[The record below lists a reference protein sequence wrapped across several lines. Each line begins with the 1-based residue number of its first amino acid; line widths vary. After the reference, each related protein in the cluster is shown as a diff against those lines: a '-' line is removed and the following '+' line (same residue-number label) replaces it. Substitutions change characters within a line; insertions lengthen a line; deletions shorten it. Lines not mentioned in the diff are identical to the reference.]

1 MKKANGAEEWNGA
14 GQPPFP
20 AMSNNDQ
27 RRAFLDSYT
36 DWPVWFEVPQAD
48 EVYYR
53 YDLPDGSSI
62 VICRYRYWADWM
74 EKYMEMC
81 KHANLEMCK
90 DDNPDAAGTREY
102 LLKPGFHYLHD
113 CWSNRTTL
121 VEHLR
126 RLQRGAKSY
135 GKEG

>member
-1 MKKANGAEEWNGA
+1 MERANGAEEWNGA

-36 DWPVWFEVPQAD
+36 DWPVWFKVQQAD

-74 EKYMEMC
+74 EKYSDE
-81 KHANLEMCK
+81 
-90 DDNPDAAGTREY
+90 NPDCTATREY
-102 LLKPGFHYLHD
+102 LLKPGYHYLHD
-113 CWSNRTTL
+113 CRTNRSAL
-121 VEHLR
+121 VEHLKDI
-126 RLQRGAKSY
+126 QKKA
-135 GKEG
+135 GKEEACID

>member
-36 DWPVWFEVPQAD
+36 DWPVWFKVQQAD

-81 KHANLEMCK
+81 KHAN
-90 DDNPDAAGTREY
+90 PDASGTREY
-102 LLKPGFHYLHD
+102 LLKPGYHYLHD